1 MGIKGGIG
9 MEEVIKSLK
18 AEFEKRQSF
27 QINVPIT
34 DLNYPLKSMEIRQ
47 SKASFAIEY
56 LQSSNKVN
64 KKQALSIIFDILQ
77 GKI

>member
-1 MGIKGGIG
+1 
-9 MEEVIKSLK
+9 MEEVIKNLK
-18 AEFEKRQSF
+18 AEFEIRKNF

-34 DLNYPLKSMEIRQ
+34 DHNYPLKLMEIRQ
-47 SKASFAIEY
+47 SKACFAIGY

>member
-1 MGIKGGIG
+1 

-47 SKASFAIEY
+47 SKASFAIGY